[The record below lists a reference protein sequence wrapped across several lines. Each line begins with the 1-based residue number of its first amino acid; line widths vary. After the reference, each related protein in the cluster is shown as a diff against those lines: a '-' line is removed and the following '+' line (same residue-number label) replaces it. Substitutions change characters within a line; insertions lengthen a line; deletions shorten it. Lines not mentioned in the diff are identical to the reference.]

1 MSLMESELEESEC
14 NDFHFS
20 PITLMTPMLSR
31 FLELQPEVGWA
42 IRWLMT
48 LTIQFSLYIIADR
61 VISCINIFLPN
72 LLV

>member
-1 MSLMESELEESEC
+1 MSLLESELEESEC

-42 IRWLMT
+42 IQWLMT
-48 LTIQFSLYIIADR
+48 LTIQFSLYI
-61 VISCINIFLPN
+61 
-72 LLV
+72 